1 MKKKDYFT
9 PKEISQI
16 TDVSTRTLHYY
27 HEIKL
32 LLPSLVTDNGY
43 RYYSTQDI
51 AKLQTILFLRQLNL
65 SLEDIQ
71 SYFDKSISEKNKIL
85 EENVSQLVQKRDQLN
100 QMINYLDH
108 HLKNHKNEEIN
119 MDKFDD
125 YDIQQQYD
133 KEAEMK
139 YGDTKYY
146 QAFKEQRN
154 TLNNTD
160 KQRNDKEISRQFNQF
175 FDEMNTFLDNGQQAN
190 DEQVYQHIKELKDI
204 LRIQVPN
211 ADNEF
216 LECMAH
222 LYQSDERFA
231 KNINK
236 GRNDNLNKFIA
247 DAIQAYLQ

>member
-16 TDVSTRTLHYY
+16 TDISTRTLHYY

-32 LLPSLVTDNGY
+32 LIPSLVTDNGY

-85 EENVSQLVQKRDQLN
+85 EENVSRIVQKRNQLN
-100 QMINYLDH
+100 KMINYLDH
-108 HLKNHKNEEIN
+108 HLKNDENEEIN
-119 MDKFDD
+119 MDKFND

-146 QAFKEQRN
+146 QAFKAQRN
-154 TLNNTD
+154 TLNKTE
-160 KQRNDKEISRQFNQF
+160 QQHNDKEIGHQLNQF
-175 FDEMNTFLDNGQQAN
+175 FDKMNCFLENGKQAN
-190 DEQVYQHIKELKDI
+190 DQQVYHHIKELKNI
-204 LRIQVPN
+204 LSTQVPN
-211 ADNEF
+211 ADNQF
-216 LECMAH
+216 LEYMA
-222 LYQSDERFA
+222 LTYENDERFA

-236 GRNDNLNKFIA
+236 GHNDSLNQYIA
-247 DAIQAYLQ
+247 NAIKAYLQ